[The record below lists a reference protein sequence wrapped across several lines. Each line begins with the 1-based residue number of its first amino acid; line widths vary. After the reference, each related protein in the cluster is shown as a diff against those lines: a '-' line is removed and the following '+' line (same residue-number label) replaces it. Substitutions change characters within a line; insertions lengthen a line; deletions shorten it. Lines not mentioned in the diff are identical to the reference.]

1 MIDFLNSFFLSPTWP
16 KLVVSLFLWAYYLH
30 MITRYRIPQGG
41 TLSLIPVI
49 LFVRDLLEFA
59 FSLTSV
65 LFISDIL
72 ILLIYLSW
80 AYHYFPNRIGIV
92 FSYLVGIGAV
102 ISCAVLPVL
111 RPEWQWLDFFF
122 HVFITGG
129 FLYWVSQFFQVSAN
143 KTEEAGFIM
152 WFDTE
157 QRCESSANKIE
168 GADFIIENR
177 TSFCIFVV
185 GARILV
191 FAAGFSTNTI
201 AVGYALLLSA
211 SYVFHIYFLYRY
223 QVYFEA
229 LDDSSRR
236 STRQTF
242 NFLQTIGSAMK
253 ERSEIE
259 RVLDLS
265 VKSIV
270 ENTSAS
276 SGAIFLIDEYDDVLT
291 LKARQGYFPPP
302 FPVPRTV
309 RNKIGGVE
317 KYLESAKIKLGETI
331 FGEVAQSGESRY
343 IRRVAEDPRMEQN
356 TRRDEL
362 SMSSIIVIPFIV
374 LQRVFGVLGLVKRDE
389 GDFFSQNDF
398 DQAKLFAGYVSL
410 ILENLFTYI
419 ELLEKQEIERE
430 VGIAADIQA
439 KLLPKQLPKIKNA
452 GVSAY
457 SVPARGVSGDYYDI
471 IPLREGKFAMVICD
485 VAGKGVPASLVMVMI
500 RTIIHLIAS
509 SSRSTAQIV
518 SWINKGIA
526 GKIDIDRFATL
537 SFFTFDP
544 ATGVLQY
551 SNAAHH
557 PAMIYRAAAGSVE
570 QLDTDGLP
578 IGIEREARYSQRETR
593 LANGDI
599 IMMYTDGVVEAMDS
613 RGRQYEDERL
623 KSIFVDNASL
633 GAEDLLK
640 VIQTD
645 IDAFVGNA
653 KQHDDQTLML
663 MKMGE

>member
-16 KLVVSLFLWAYYLH
+16 RLVISLFLWAYYLR
-30 MITRYRIPQGG
+30 MITRYRIPHGG

-102 ISCAVLPVL
+102 IFCVVLPVL
-111 RPEWQWLDFFF
+111 RPEWQWSDFFF
-122 HVFITGG
+122 HALITGG
-129 FLYWVSQFFQVSAN
+129 FLYWVSQLFQVSAN
-143 KTEEAGFIM
+143 NTEEAGFIV
-152 WFDTE
+152 
-157 QRCESSANKIE
+157 
-168 GADFIIENR
+168 ENR
-177 TSFCIFVV
+177 TSFYTFIV

-191 FAAGFSTNTI
+191 FAAGLSTNTI
-201 AVGYALLLSA
+201 GVGYALLLSM
-211 SYVFHIYFLYRY
+211 SYVFHVHFLYRY
-223 QVYFEA
+223 QVHFDA
-229 LDDSSRR
+229 LEDSSRR
-236 STRQTF
+236 STNEYIRQIF

-302 FPVPRTV
+302 FPVPKAV

-343 IRRVAEDPRMEQN
+343 IRSVAEDPRMEQN
-356 TRRDEL
+356 ARRDEL

-389 GDFFSQNDF
+389 GDFFSENDF
-398 DQAKLFAGYVSL
+398 DRAKLFADYVSL

-430 VGIAADIQA
+430 VGIAADIQTQLLP
-439 KLLPKQLPKIKNA
+439 KLLPRIKNA

-544 ATGVLQY
+544 ATGALQY

-557 PAMIYRAAAGSVE
+557 PAMIYRAATGSIE

-578 IGIEREARYSQRETR
+578 IGIEREARYGQRETR

-633 GAEDLLK
+633 GAEDLVK
-640 VIQTD
+640 VIRTD
-645 IDAFVGNA
+645 IDAFAENA

>member
-16 KLVVSLFLWAYYLH
+16 RLVISLFLWAYYLR
-30 MITRYRIPQGG
+30 MITRHGIPHGG

-59 FSLTSV
+59 FSLTSI
-65 LFISDIL
+65 LFISDTL
-72 ILLIYLSW
+72 VLLIYLSW

-92 FSYLVGIGAV
+92 LSYLVGIGAV

-122 HVFITGG
+122 HLLITGG
-129 FLYWVSQFFQVSAN
+129 FLYWISQLFQVSAN
-143 KTEEAGFIM
+143 NTEEAG
-152 WFDTE
+152 
-157 QRCESSANKIE
+157 
-168 GADFIIENR
+168 FIIENR
-177 TSFCIFVV
+177 TSFYTFVV

-191 FAAGFSTNTI
+191 FAAGLSTNTI
-201 AVGYALLLSA
+201 GVAYALLLSM
-211 SYVFHIYFLYRY
+211 SYIFHIHFLYRY
-223 QVYFEA
+223 QVYFDA
-229 LDDSSRR
+229 LEDSSRR
-236 STRQTF
+236 STNEYIRQIF

-291 LKARQGYFPPP
+291 LKARHGYFPPP
-302 FPVPRTV
+302 FPVPRAV

-343 IRRVAEDPRMEQN
+343 IRSVAEDSRMEQN

-389 GDFFSQNDF
+389 GDFFSENDF
-398 DQAKLFAGYVSL
+398 DRAKLFTDYVSL

-430 VGIAADIQA
+430 VGIAADIQT
-439 KLLPKQLPKIKNA
+439 KLLPKLLPKIKNA

-457 SVPARGVSGDYYDI
+457 SIPARGVSGDYYDI
-471 IPLREGKFAMVICD
+471 IPLREGKIAMVICD

-578 IGIEREARYSQRETR
+578 IGIEHEARYSQRETR

-633 GAEDLLK
+633 GAEDLVK
-640 VIQTD
+640 VIRTD

>member
-16 KLVVSLFLWAYYLH
+16 RLVISLFLWAYYLR
-30 MITRYRIPQGG
+30 MITRHGIPHGG

-59 FSLTSV
+59 FSLTSI
-65 LFISDIL
+65 LFISDTL
-72 ILLIYLSW
+72 VLLIYLSW

-92 FSYLVGIGAV
+92 LSYLVGIGAV

-122 HVFITGG
+122 HLLITGG
-129 FLYWVSQFFQVSAN
+129 FLYWVSQLFQVSAN
-143 KTEEAGFIM
+143 NTEEAG
-152 WFDTE
+152 
-157 QRCESSANKIE
+157 
-168 GADFIIENR
+168 FIIENR
-177 TSFCIFVV
+177 TSFYTFVV

-191 FAAGFSTNTI
+191 FAAGLSTN
-201 AVGYALLLSA
+201 AVGVAYALLLSM
-211 SYVFHIYFLYRY
+211 SYIFHIHFLYRY
-223 QVYFEA
+223 QVYFDA
-229 LDDSSRR
+229 LEDSSRR
-236 STRQTF
+236 STNEYIRQIF

-291 LKARQGYFPPP
+291 LKARHGYFPPP
-302 FPVPRTV
+302 FPVPRAV

-343 IRRVAEDPRMEQN
+343 IRSVAEDSRMEQN

-389 GDFFSQNDF
+389 GDFFSENDF
-398 DQAKLFAGYVSL
+398 DRAKLFTDYVSL

-430 VGIAADIQA
+430 VGIAADIQT
-439 KLLPKQLPKIKNA
+439 KLLPKLLPKIKNA

-457 SVPARGVSGDYYDI
+457 SIPARGVSGDYYDI
-471 IPLREGKFAMVICD
+471 IPLREGKIAMVICD

-578 IGIEREARYSQRETR
+578 IGIEHEARYSQRETR

-633 GAEDLLK
+633 GAEDLVK
-640 VIQTD
+640 VIRTD

>member
-16 KLVVSLFLWAYYLH
+16 RLVISLFLWAYYLR
-30 MITRYRIPQGG
+30 MITRYRIPHGG

-65 LFISDIL
+65 LFISDTL
-72 ILLIYLSW
+72 VLLIYLSW

-92 FSYLVGIGAV
+92 LSYLVGIGAV

-122 HVFITGG
+122 HLLITGG
-129 FLYWVSQFFQVSAN
+129 FLYWISQLFQVSAN
-143 KTEEAGFIM
+143 NTEEAG
-152 WFDTE
+152 
-157 QRCESSANKIE
+157 
-168 GADFIIENR
+168 FIIENR
-177 TSFCIFVV
+177 TSFYTFVV

-191 FAAGFSTNTI
+191 FAAGLSTN
-201 AVGYALLLSA
+201 AVGVAYALLLSM
-211 SYVFHIYFLYRY
+211 SYIFHIHFLYRY
-223 QVYFEA
+223 QVYFDA
-229 LDDSSRR
+229 LEDSSRR
-236 STRQTF
+236 STNEYIRQIF

-291 LKARQGYFPPP
+291 LKARHGYFPPP
-302 FPVPRTV
+302 FPVPRAV

-343 IRRVAEDPRMEQN
+343 IRSVAEDSRMEQN

-389 GDFFSQNDF
+389 GDFFSENDF
-398 DQAKLFAGYVSL
+398 DRAKLFTDYVSL

-430 VGIAADIQA
+430 VGIAADIQT
-439 KLLPKQLPKIKNA
+439 KLLPKLLPKIKNA

-457 SVPARGVSGDYYDI
+457 SIPARGVSGDYYDI
-471 IPLREGKFAMVICD
+471 IPLREGKIAMVICD

-578 IGIEREARYSQRETR
+578 IGIEHEARYSQRETR

-633 GAEDLLK
+633 GAEDLVK
-640 VIQTD
+640 VIRTD

>member
-16 KLVVSLFLWAYYLH
+16 RLVISLFLWAYYLR
-30 MITRYRIPQGG
+30 MITRYRIPHGG

-65 LFISDIL
+65 LFISDTL
-72 ILLIYLSW
+72 VLLIYLSW

-92 FSYLVGIGAV
+92 LSYLVGIGAV

-122 HVFITGG
+122 HLLITGG
-129 FLYWVSQFFQVSAN
+129 FLYWVSQLFQVSAN
-143 KTEEAGFIM
+143 NTEEAG
-152 WFDTE
+152 
-157 QRCESSANKIE
+157 
-168 GADFIIENR
+168 FIIENR
-177 TSFCIFVV
+177 TSFYTFVV

-191 FAAGFSTNTI
+191 FAAGLSTN
-201 AVGYALLLSA
+201 AVGVAYALLLSM
-211 SYVFHIYFLYRY
+211 SYVFHIHFLYRY
-223 QVYFEA
+223 QVYFDA
-229 LDDSSRR
+229 LEDSSRR
-236 STRQTF
+236 STNEYIRQIF

-291 LKARQGYFPPP
+291 LKARHGYFPPP
-302 FPVPRTV
+302 FPVPRAV

-317 KYLESAKIKLGETI
+317 KYLESAKIKLGQTI

-343 IRRVAEDPRMEQN
+343 IRSVAEDSRMEQN

-389 GDFFSQNDF
+389 GDFFSENDF
-398 DQAKLFAGYVSL
+398 DRAKLFADYVSL

-430 VGIAADIQA
+430 VGIAADIQT
-439 KLLPKQLPKIKNA
+439 KLLPKLLPKIKNA

-457 SVPARGVSGDYYDI
+457 SIPARGVSGDYYDI
-471 IPLREGKFAMVICD
+471 IPLREGKIAMVICD

-544 ATGVLQY
+544 ATGALQY

-633 GAEDLLK
+633 EAEDLLK
-640 VIQTD
+640 VIRTD

>member
-16 KLVVSLFLWAYYLH
+16 RLVISLFLWAYYLR
-30 MITRYRIPQGG
+30 MITRYRIPHGG

-65 LFISDIL
+65 LFISDTL
-72 ILLIYLSW
+72 VLLIYLSW

-92 FSYLVGIGAV
+92 LSYLVGIGAV

-111 RPEWQWLDFFF
+111 RPEWQWLNFFF
-122 HVFITGG
+122 HLLITGG
-129 FLYWVSQFFQVSAN
+129 FLYWVSQLFQVSAN
-143 KTEEAGFIM
+143 NTEEAG
-152 WFDTE
+152 
-157 QRCESSANKIE
+157 
-168 GADFIIENR
+168 FIIENR
-177 TSFCIFVV
+177 TSFYTFVV

-191 FAAGFSTNTI
+191 FAAGLSTNTI
-201 AVGYALLLSA
+201 GVAYALLLSM
-211 SYVFHIYFLYRY
+211 SYVFHIHFLYRY
-223 QVYFEA
+223 QVYFDA
-229 LDDSSRR
+229 LEDSSRR
-236 STRQTF
+236 STNEYIRQIF

-276 SGAIFLIDEYDDVLT
+276 SGAVFLIDEYDDVLT
-291 LKARQGYFPPP
+291 LKARHGYFPPP
-302 FPVPRTV
+302 FPVPRAV

-343 IRRVAEDPRMEQN
+343 IRSVAEDSRMEQN

-389 GDFFSQNDF
+389 GDFFSENDF
-398 DQAKLFAGYVSL
+398 DRAKLFADYVSL

-430 VGIAADIQA
+430 VGIAADIQT
-439 KLLPKQLPKIKNA
+439 KLLPKLLPKIKNA

-457 SVPARGVSGDYYDI
+457 SIPARGVSGDYYDI

-544 ATGVLQY
+544 ATGALQY

-578 IGIEREARYSQRETR
+578 IGIEREARYSQMETR

-640 VIQTD
+640 VIRTD
-645 IDAFVGNA
+645 IDVFVGNA

>member
-16 KLVVSLFLWAYYLH
+16 RLVISLFLWAYYLR
-30 MITRYRIPQGG
+30 MITRYRIPHGG

-65 LFISDIL
+65 LFISDTL
-72 ILLIYLSW
+72 VLLIYLSW

-92 FSYLVGIGAV
+92 LSYLVGIGAV

-111 RPEWQWLDFFF
+111 RPEWQWLNFFF
-122 HVFITGG
+122 HLLITGG
-129 FLYWVSQFFQVSAN
+129 FLYWVSQLFQVSAN
-143 KTEEAGFIM
+143 NTEEAG
-152 WFDTE
+152 
-157 QRCESSANKIE
+157 
-168 GADFIIENR
+168 FIIENR
-177 TSFCIFVV
+177 TSFYIFVV
-185 GARILV
+185 AARILV
-191 FAAGFSTNTI
+191 FAAGLSTSTI
-201 AVGYALLLSA
+201 GVAYALLLSM
-211 SYVFHIYFLYRY
+211 SYVFHIHFLYRY
-223 QVYFEA
+223 QVYFDA
-229 LDDSSRR
+229 LEDSSRR
-236 STRQTF
+236 STNEYIRQVF

-291 LKARQGYFPPP
+291 LKARHGYFPPP
-302 FPVPRTV
+302 FPVPRAV

-343 IRRVAEDPRMEQN
+343 IRSVAEDSRMEQN

-389 GDFFSQNDF
+389 GDFFSENDF
-398 DQAKLFAGYVSL
+398 DRAKLFADYVSL

-430 VGIAADIQA
+430 VGIAADIQT
-439 KLLPKQLPKIKNA
+439 KLLPKLLPKIKNA

-457 SVPARGVSGDYYDI
+457 SIPARGVSGDYYDI
-471 IPLREGKFAMVICD
+471 IPLREGKIAMVICD

-633 GAEDLLK
+633 GAEDLVK
-640 VIQTD
+640 VIRTD
-645 IDAFVGNA
+645 IDAFVGNT

>member
-16 KLVVSLFLWAYYLH
+16 RLVISLFLWAYYLR
-30 MITRYRIPQGG
+30 MITRYRIPHGG

-102 ISCAVLPVL
+102 IFCTVLPVL
-111 RPEWQWLDFFF
+111 RPEWQWPDFFF
-122 HVFITGG
+122 HALITGG
-129 FLYWVSQFFQVSAN
+129 FLYWVSQLFQVSAN
-143 KTEEAGFIM
+143 NTEEAGFIV
-152 WFDTE
+152 
-157 QRCESSANKIE
+157 
-168 GADFIIENR
+168 ENR
-177 TSFCIFVV
+177 TSFYTFVV

-191 FAAGFSTNTI
+191 FAAGLSTNTI
-201 AVGYALLLSA
+201 GVGYALLLSM
-211 SYVFHIYFLYRY
+211 SYVFHIHFLYRY
-223 QVYFEA
+223 QVHFDA
-229 LDDSSRR
+229 LEDSSRR
-236 STRQTF
+236 STNEYIRQIF

-302 FPVPRTV
+302 FPVPKAV

-343 IRRVAEDPRMEQN
+343 IRSVAEDPRMEQN
-356 TRRDEL
+356 SRRDEL

-389 GDFFSQNDF
+389 GDFFSENDF
-398 DQAKLFAGYVSL
+398 DRAKLFADYVSL

-430 VGIAADIQA
+430 VGIAADIQT
-439 KLLPKQLPKIKNA
+439 KLLPKLLPRIKNA

-544 ATGVLQY
+544 ATGALQY

-557 PAMIYRAAAGSVE
+557 PAMIYRAATGSIE

-578 IGIEREARYSQRETR
+578 IGIEREARYGQRETR

-633 GAEDLLK
+633 GAEDLVK
-640 VIQTD
+640 VIRTD
-645 IDAFVGNA
+645 IDAFAENA

>member
-16 KLVVSLFLWAYYLH
+16 RLVISLFLWAYYLR
-30 MITRYRIPQGG
+30 MITRYRIPHGG

-65 LFISDIL
+65 LFISDTL
-72 ILLIYLSW
+72 VLLIYLSW

-92 FSYLVGIGAV
+92 LSYLVGIGAV

-111 RPEWQWLDFFF
+111 RPEWQWLNFFF
-122 HVFITGG
+122 HLLITGG
-129 FLYWVSQFFQVSAN
+129 FLYWVSQLFQVSAN
-143 KTEEAGFIM
+143 NTEEAG
-152 WFDTE
+152 
-157 QRCESSANKIE
+157 
-168 GADFIIENR
+168 FIIENR
-177 TSFCIFVV
+177 TSFYTFVV

-191 FAAGFSTNTI
+191 FAAGLSTNTI
-201 AVGYALLLSA
+201 GVAYALLLSM
-211 SYVFHIYFLYRY
+211 SYVFHIHFLYRY
-223 QVYFEA
+223 QVYFDA
-229 LDDSSRR
+229 LEDSSRR
-236 STRQTF
+236 STNEYIRQIF

-276 SGAIFLIDEYDDVLT
+276 SGAVFLIDEYDDVLT
-291 LKARQGYFPPP
+291 LKARHGYFPPP
-302 FPVPRTV
+302 FPVPRAV

-343 IRRVAEDPRMEQN
+343 IRSVAEDSRMEQN

-389 GDFFSQNDF
+389 GDFFSENDF
-398 DQAKLFAGYVSL
+398 DRAKLFADYVSL

-430 VGIAADIQA
+430 VGIAADIQT
-439 KLLPKQLPKIKNA
+439 KLLPKLLPKIKNA

-457 SVPARGVSGDYYDI
+457 SIPARGVSGDYYDI
-471 IPLREGKFAMVICD
+471 IPLREGKIAMVICD

-544 ATGVLQY
+544 ATGALQY

-578 IGIEREARYSQRETR
+578 IGIEREARYSQMETR

-640 VIQTD
+640 VIRTD

>member
-16 KLVVSLFLWAYYLH
+16 RLVISLFLWAYYLR
-30 MITRYRIPQGG
+30 MITRHGIPHGG

-92 FSYLVGIGAV
+92 LSYLVGIGAV

-122 HVFITGG
+122 HLLITGG
-129 FLYWVSQFFQVSAN
+129 FLYWVSQLFQVSAN
-143 KTEEAGFIM
+143 NTEEAG
-152 WFDTE
+152 
-157 QRCESSANKIE
+157 
-168 GADFIIENR
+168 FIIENR
-177 TSFCIFVV
+177 TSFYTFVV

-191 FAAGFSTNTI
+191 FAAGLSTN
-201 AVGYALLLSA
+201 AVGVAYALLLSM
-211 SYVFHIYFLYRY
+211 SYVFHIHFLYRY
-223 QVYFEA
+223 QVYFDA
-229 LDDSSRR
+229 LEDSSRR
-236 STRQTF
+236 STNEYIRQIF

-291 LKARQGYFPPP
+291 LKARHGYFPPP
-302 FPVPRTV
+302 FPVPRAV

-317 KYLESAKIKLGETI
+317 KYLESAKIKLGQTI

-343 IRRVAEDPRMEQN
+343 IRSVAEDPRMEQN

-389 GDFFSQNDF
+389 GDFFSENDF
-398 DQAKLFAGYVSL
+398 DRAKLFADYVSL

-430 VGIAADIQA
+430 VGIAADIQT
-439 KLLPKQLPKIKNA
+439 KLLPKLLPKIKNA

-457 SVPARGVSGDYYDI
+457 SIPARGVSGDYYDI

-544 ATGVLQY
+544 ATGALQY

-557 PAMIYRAAAGSVE
+557 PAMIYRAVAGSVE

-640 VIQTD
+640 VIRTD

>member
-16 KLVVSLFLWAYYLH
+16 RLVISLFLWAYYLR
-30 MITRYRIPQGG
+30 MITRYRIPHGG

-65 LFISDIL
+65 LFISDTL
-72 ILLIYLSW
+72 VLLIYLSW

-92 FSYLVGIGAV
+92 LSYLVGIGAV

-111 RPEWQWLDFFF
+111 RPEWQWLNFFF
-122 HVFITGG
+122 HLLITGG
-129 FLYWVSQFFQVSAN
+129 FLYWVSQLFQVSAN
-143 KTEEAGFIM
+143 NTEEAG
-152 WFDTE
+152 
-157 QRCESSANKIE
+157 
-168 GADFIIENR
+168 FIIENR
-177 TSFCIFVV
+177 TSFYTFVV

-191 FAAGFSTNTI
+191 FAAGLSTNTI
-201 AVGYALLLSA
+201 GVAYALLLSM
-211 SYVFHIYFLYRY
+211 SYVFHIHFLYRY
-223 QVYFEA
+223 QVYFDA
-229 LDDSSRR
+229 LEDSSRR
-236 STRQTF
+236 STNEYIRQIF

-276 SGAIFLIDEYDDVLT
+276 SGAVFLIDEYDDVLT
-291 LKARQGYFPPP
+291 LKARHGYFPPP
-302 FPVPRTV
+302 FPVPRAV

-343 IRRVAEDPRMEQN
+343 IRSVAEDSRMEQN

-389 GDFFSQNDF
+389 GDFFSENDF
-398 DQAKLFAGYVSL
+398 DRAKLFADYVSL

-430 VGIAADIQA
+430 VGIAADIQT
-439 KLLPKQLPKIKNA
+439 KLLPKLLPKIKNA

-457 SVPARGVSGDYYDI
+457 SIPARGVSGDYYDI
-471 IPLREGKFAMVICD
+471 IPLREGKIAMVICD

-544 ATGVLQY
+544 ATGALQY

-578 IGIEREARYSQRETR
+578 IGIEHEARYSQRETR

-640 VIQTD
+640 VIRTD

>member
-16 KLVVSLFLWAYYLH
+16 RLVISLFLWAYYLR
-30 MITRYRIPQGG
+30 MITRHGIPHGG

-59 FSLTSV
+59 FSLTSI
-65 LFISDIL
+65 LFISDTL
-72 ILLIYLSW
+72 VLLIYLSW

-92 FSYLVGIGAV
+92 LSYLVGIGAV

-122 HVFITGG
+122 HLLITGG
-129 FLYWVSQFFQVSAN
+129 FLYWVSQLFQVSAN
-143 KTEEAGFIM
+143 NTEEAG
-152 WFDTE
+152 
-157 QRCESSANKIE
+157 
-168 GADFIIENR
+168 FIIENR
-177 TSFCIFVV
+177 TSFYTFVV

-191 FAAGFSTNTI
+191 FAAGLSTNTI
-201 AVGYALLLSA
+201 GVAYALLLSM
-211 SYVFHIYFLYRY
+211 SYIFHIHFLYRY
-223 QVYFEA
+223 QVYFDA
-229 LDDSSRR
+229 LEDSSRR
-236 STRQTF
+236 STNEYIRQIF

-291 LKARQGYFPPP
+291 LKARHGYFPPP
-302 FPVPRTV
+302 FPVPRAV

-343 IRRVAEDPRMEQN
+343 IRSVAEDSCMEQN

-389 GDFFSQNDF
+389 GDFFSENDF
-398 DQAKLFAGYVSL
+398 DRAKLFTDYVSL

-430 VGIAADIQA
+430 VGIAADIQT
-439 KLLPKQLPKIKNA
+439 KLLPKLLPKIKNA

-457 SVPARGVSGDYYDI
+457 SIPARGVSGDYYDI
-471 IPLREGKFAMVICD
+471 IPLREGKIAMVICD

-500 RTIIHLIAS
+500 RTIIHLIVS

-578 IGIEREARYSQRETR
+578 IGIEHEARYSQRETR

-633 GAEDLLK
+633 GAEDLVK
-640 VIQTD
+640 VIRTD

>member
-16 KLVVSLFLWAYYLH
+16 RLVISLFLWAYYLR
-30 MITRYRIPQGG
+30 MITRYRIPHGG

-65 LFISDIL
+65 LFISDTL
-72 ILLIYLSW
+72 VLLIYLSW

-92 FSYLVGIGAV
+92 LSYLVGIGAV

-111 RPEWQWLDFFF
+111 RPEWQWLNFFF
-122 HVFITGG
+122 HLLITGG
-129 FLYWVSQFFQVSAN
+129 FLYWVSQLFQVSAN
-143 KTEEAGFIM
+143 NTEEAG
-152 WFDTE
+152 
-157 QRCESSANKIE
+157 
-168 GADFIIENR
+168 FIIENR
-177 TSFCIFVV
+177 TSFYTFVV

-191 FAAGFSTNTI
+191 FAAGLSTNTI
-201 AVGYALLLSA
+201 GVAYALLLSM
-211 SYVFHIYFLYRY
+211 SYVFHIHFLYRY
-223 QVYFEA
+223 QVYFDTLE
-229 LDDSSRR
+229 DSSRR
-236 STRQTF
+236 STNEYIRQIF

-276 SGAIFLIDEYDDVLT
+276 SGAVFLIDEYDDVLT
-291 LKARQGYFPPP
+291 LKARHGYFPPP
-302 FPVPRTV
+302 FPVPRAV

-343 IRRVAEDPRMEQN
+343 IRSVAEDSRMEQN

-389 GDFFSQNDF
+389 EDFFSENDF
-398 DQAKLFAGYVSL
+398 DRAKLFADYVSL

-430 VGIAADIQA
+430 VGIAADIQT
-439 KLLPKQLPKIKNA
+439 KLLPKLLPKIKNA

-457 SVPARGVSGDYYDI
+457 SIPARGVSGDYYDI

-544 ATGVLQY
+544 ATGALQY

-578 IGIEREARYSQRETR
+578 IGIEREARYSQMETR

-640 VIQTD
+640 VIRTD

>member
-1 MIDFLNSFFLSPTWP
+1 MI
-16 KLVVSLFLWAYYLH
+16 SLFLWAYYLR
-30 MITRYRIPQGG
+30 MITRHGIPHGG

-92 FSYLVGIGAV
+92 LSYLVGIGAV

-122 HVFITGG
+122 HLLITGG
-129 FLYWVSQFFQVSAN
+129 FLYWVSQLFQVSAN
-143 KTEEAGFIM
+143 NTEEAG
-152 WFDTE
+152 
-157 QRCESSANKIE
+157 
-168 GADFIIENR
+168 FIIENR
-177 TSFCIFVV
+177 TSFYTFVV

-191 FAAGFSTNTI
+191 FAAGLSTN
-201 AVGYALLLSA
+201 AVGVAYALLLSM
-211 SYVFHIYFLYRY
+211 SYVFHIHFLYRY
-223 QVYFEA
+223 QVYFDA
-229 LDDSSRR
+229 LEDSSRR
-236 STRQTF
+236 STNEYIRQIF

-291 LKARQGYFPPP
+291 LKARHGYFPPP
-302 FPVPRTV
+302 FPVPRAV

-317 KYLESAKIKLGETI
+317 KYLESAKIKLGQTI

-343 IRRVAEDPRMEQN
+343 IRSVAEDPRMEQN

-389 GDFFSQNDF
+389 GDFFSENDF
-398 DQAKLFAGYVSL
+398 DRAKLFADYVSL

-430 VGIAADIQA
+430 VGIAADIQT
-439 KLLPKQLPKIKNA
+439 KLLPKLLPKIKNA

-457 SVPARGVSGDYYDI
+457 SIPARGVSGDYYDI

-544 ATGVLQY
+544 ATGALQY

-557 PAMIYRAAAGSVE
+557 PAMIYRAVAGSVE

-640 VIQTD
+640 VIRTD

>member
-16 KLVVSLFLWAYYLH
+16 RLVISLFLWAYYLR
-30 MITRYRIPQGG
+30 MITRHGIPHGG

-65 LFISDIL
+65 LFISDTL
-72 ILLIYLSW
+72 VLLIYLSW

-92 FSYLVGIGAV
+92 LSYLVGIGAV

-122 HVFITGG
+122 HLLITGG
-129 FLYWVSQFFQVSAN
+129 FLYWVSQLFQVSAN
-143 KTEEAGFIM
+143 NTEEAG
-152 WFDTE
+152 
-157 QRCESSANKIE
+157 
-168 GADFIIENR
+168 FIIENR
-177 TSFCIFVV
+177 TSFYTFVV

-191 FAAGFSTNTI
+191 FAAGLSTN
-201 AVGYALLLSA
+201 AVGVAYALLLSM
-211 SYVFHIYFLYRY
+211 SYVFHIHFLYRY
-223 QVYFEA
+223 QVYFDA
-229 LDDSSRR
+229 LEDSSRR
-236 STRQTF
+236 STNEYIRQIF

-291 LKARQGYFPPP
+291 LKARHGYFPPP
-302 FPVPRTV
+302 FPVPRAV

-317 KYLESAKIKLGETI
+317 KYLESAKIKLGQTI

-343 IRRVAEDPRMEQN
+343 IRSVAEDSRMEQN

-389 GDFFSQNDF
+389 GDFFSENDF
-398 DQAKLFAGYVSL
+398 DRAKLFADYVSL

-430 VGIAADIQA
+430 VGIAADIQT
-439 KLLPKQLPKIKNA
+439 KLLPKLLPKIKNA

-457 SVPARGVSGDYYDI
+457 SIPARGVSGDYYDI

-544 ATGVLQY
+544 ATGALQY

-557 PAMIYRAAAGSVE
+557 PAMIYRAVAGSVE

-578 IGIEREARYSQRETR
+578 IGIEHEARYSQRETR

-640 VIQTD
+640 VIRTD

>member
-16 KLVVSLFLWAYYLH
+16 RIVISLFLWAYYLR
-30 MITRYRIPQGG
+30 MITRYRIPHGG

-92 FSYLVGIGAV
+92 LSYLVGIGAV

-111 RPEWQWLDFFF
+111 RPEWRWLNFFF
-122 HVFITGG
+122 HLLITGG
-129 FLYWVSQFFQVSAN
+129 FLYWVSQLFQVSAN
-143 KTEEAGFIM
+143 NTEEAG
-152 WFDTE
+152 
-157 QRCESSANKIE
+157 
-168 GADFIIENR
+168 FIIENR
-177 TSFCIFVV
+177 TSFYTFVV

-191 FAAGFSTNTI
+191 FAAGLSTSTI
-201 AVGYALLLSA
+201 GVAYALLLSM
-211 SYVFHIYFLYRY
+211 SYVFHIHFLYRY
-223 QVYFEA
+223 QVYFDA
-229 LDDSSRR
+229 LEDSSRR
-236 STRQTF
+236 STNEYIRQIF

-291 LKARQGYFPPP
+291 LKARHGYFPPP
-302 FPVPRTV
+302 FPVPRAV

-343 IRRVAEDPRMEQN
+343 IRSVAEDSRMEQN

-389 GDFFSQNDF
+389 GDFFSENDF
-398 DQAKLFAGYVSL
+398 DRAKLFADYVSL

-430 VGIAADIQA
+430 VGIAADIQT
-439 KLLPKQLPKIKNA
+439 KLLPKLLPKIKNA

-457 SVPARGVSGDYYDI
+457 SIPARGVSGDYYDI
-471 IPLREGKFAMVICD
+471 IPLREGKIAMVICD

-578 IGIEREARYSQRETR
+578 IGIEHEARYSQRETR

-633 GAEDLLK
+633 GAEDLVK
-640 VIQTD
+640 VIRTD

>member
-16 KLVVSLFLWAYYLH
+16 RLVISLFLWAYYLR
-30 MITRYRIPQGG
+30 MITRHGIPHGG

-65 LFISDIL
+65 LFISDTL
-72 ILLIYLSW
+72 VLLIYLSW

-92 FSYLVGIGAV
+92 LSYLVGIGAV

-122 HVFITGG
+122 HLLITGG
-129 FLYWVSQFFQVSAN
+129 FLYWVSQLFQVSAN
-143 KTEEAGFIM
+143 NTEEVG
-152 WFDTE
+152 
-157 QRCESSANKIE
+157 
-168 GADFIIENR
+168 FIIENR
-177 TSFCIFVV
+177 TSFYTFVV

-191 FAAGFSTNTI
+191 FAAGLSTN
-201 AVGYALLLSA
+201 AVGVAYALLLSM
-211 SYVFHIYFLYRY
+211 SYVFHIHFLYRY
-223 QVYFEA
+223 QVYFDA
-229 LDDSSRR
+229 LEDSSRR
-236 STRQTF
+236 STNEYIRQIF

-291 LKARQGYFPPP
+291 LKARHGYFPPP
-302 FPVPRTV
+302 FPVPRAV

-343 IRRVAEDPRMEQN
+343 IRSVAEDSRMEQN

-374 LQRVFGVLGLVKRDE
+374 LQRVFGVLGIVKRDE
-389 GDFFSQNDF
+389 GDFFSENDF
-398 DQAKLFAGYVSL
+398 DRAKLFADYVSL

-430 VGIAADIQA
+430 VGIAADIQT
-439 KLLPKQLPKIKNA
+439 KLLPKLLPKIKNA

-457 SVPARGVSGDYYDI
+457 SIPARGVSGDYYDI
-471 IPLREGKFAMVICD
+471 IPLREGRFAMVICD

-557 PAMIYRAAAGSVE
+557 PAMIYRAAAGRVE

-633 GAEDLLK
+633 EAEDLLK
-640 VIQTD
+640 VIRTD

>member
-16 KLVVSLFLWAYYLH
+16 RLVISLFLWAYYLR
-30 MITRYRIPQGG
+30 MITRYRIPHGG

-65 LFISDIL
+65 LFISDTL
-72 ILLIYLSW
+72 VLLIYLSW

-92 FSYLVGIGAV
+92 LSYLVGIGAV

-111 RPEWQWLDFFF
+111 RPEWQWLNFFF
-122 HVFITGG
+122 HLLITGG
-129 FLYWVSQFFQVSAN
+129 FLYWVSQLFQVSAN
-143 KTEEAGFIM
+143 NTEEAG
-152 WFDTE
+152 
-157 QRCESSANKIE
+157 
-168 GADFIIENR
+168 FIIENR
-177 TSFCIFVV
+177 TSFYTFVV

-191 FAAGFSTNTI
+191 FAAGLSTNTI
-201 AVGYALLLSA
+201 GVAYALLLSM
-211 SYVFHIYFLYRY
+211 SYVFHIHFLYRY
-223 QVYFEA
+223 QVYFDA
-229 LDDSSRR
+229 LEDSSRR
-236 STRQTF
+236 STNEYIRQIF

-276 SGAIFLIDEYDDVLT
+276 SGAVFLIDEYDDVLT
-291 LKARQGYFPPP
+291 LKARHGYFPPP
-302 FPVPRTV
+302 FPVPRAV
-309 RNKIGGVE
+309 RNKKGGVE

-343 IRRVAEDPRMEQN
+343 IRSVAEDSRMEQN

-389 GDFFSQNDF
+389 GDFFSENDF
-398 DQAKLFAGYVSL
+398 DRAKLFADYVSL

-430 VGIAADIQA
+430 VGIAADIQT
-439 KLLPKQLPKIKNA
+439 KLLPKLLPKIKNA

-457 SVPARGVSGDYYDI
+457 SIPARGVSGDYYDI

-544 ATGVLQY
+544 ATGALQY

-557 PAMIYRAAAGSVE
+557 PAMIYRAAARSVE

-640 VIQTD
+640 VIRTD
-645 IDAFVGNA
+645 IDVFVGNA

>member
-16 KLVVSLFLWAYYLH
+16 RLVISLFLWAYYLR
-30 MITRYRIPQGG
+30 MITRYRIPHGG

-102 ISCAVLPVL
+102 IFCTVLPVL
-111 RPEWQWLDFFF
+111 RPEWQWPDFFF
-122 HVFITGG
+122 HALITGG
-129 FLYWVSQFFQVSAN
+129 FLYWVSQLFQVSAN
-143 KTEEAGFIM
+143 NTEEAGFIV
-152 WFDTE
+152 
-157 QRCESSANKIE
+157 
-168 GADFIIENR
+168 ENR
-177 TSFCIFVV
+177 TSFYTFVV

-191 FAAGFSTNTI
+191 FAAGLSTNTI
-201 AVGYALLLSA
+201 GVGYALLLSM
-211 SYVFHIYFLYRY
+211 SYVFHVHFLYRY
-223 QVYFEA
+223 QVHFDA
-229 LDDSSRR
+229 LEDSSRR
-236 STRQTF
+236 STNEYIRQIF

-302 FPVPRTV
+302 FPVPKAV

-343 IRRVAEDPRMEQN
+343 IRSVAEDPRMEQN
-356 TRRDEL
+356 ARRDEL

-389 GDFFSQNDF
+389 GDFFSENDF
-398 DQAKLFAGYVSL
+398 DRAKLFADYVSL

-430 VGIAADIQA
+430 VGIAADIQTQLLP
-439 KLLPKQLPKIKNA
+439 KLLPRIKNA

-537 SFFTFDP
+537 SFFNFDP
-544 ATGVLQY
+544 ATGALQY

-557 PAMIYRAAAGSVE
+557 PAMIYRAATGSIE

-578 IGIEREARYSQRETR
+578 IGIEREARYGQRETR

-633 GAEDLLK
+633 GAEDLVK
-640 VIQTD
+640 VIRAD
-645 IDAFVGNA
+645 IDAFAENA

>member
-16 KLVVSLFLWAYYLH
+16 RLVISLFLWAYYLR
-30 MITRYRIPQGG
+30 MITRYRIPHGG

-65 LFISDIL
+65 LFISDTL
-72 ILLIYLSW
+72 VLLIYLSW

-92 FSYLVGIGAV
+92 LSYLVGIGAV

-111 RPEWQWLDFFF
+111 RPEWQWLNFFF
-122 HVFITGG
+122 HLLITGG
-129 FLYWVSQFFQVSAN
+129 FLYWVSQLFQVSAN
-143 KTEEAGFIM
+143 NTEEAG
-152 WFDTE
+152 
-157 QRCESSANKIE
+157 
-168 GADFIIENR
+168 FIIENR
-177 TSFCIFVV
+177 TSFYTFVV

-191 FAAGFSTNTI
+191 FAAGLSTNTI
-201 AVGYALLLSA
+201 GVAYALLLSM
-211 SYVFHIYFLYRY
+211 SYVFHIHFLYRY
-223 QVYFEA
+223 QVYFDA
-229 LDDSSRR
+229 LEDSSRR
-236 STRQTF
+236 STNEYIRQIF

-276 SGAIFLIDEYDDVLT
+276 SGAVFLIDEYDDVLT
-291 LKARQGYFPPP
+291 LKARHGYFPPP
-302 FPVPRTV
+302 FPVPRAV

-343 IRRVAEDPRMEQN
+343 IRSVAEDSRMEQN

-389 GDFFSQNDF
+389 GDFFSENDF
-398 DQAKLFAGYVSL
+398 DRAKLFADYVSL

-430 VGIAADIQA
+430 VGIAADIQT
-439 KLLPKQLPKIKNA
+439 KLLPKLLPKIKNA

-457 SVPARGVSGDYYDI
+457 SIPARGVSGDYYDI

-544 ATGVLQY
+544 ATGALQY

-640 VIQTD
+640 VIRTD
-645 IDAFVGNA
+645 IDVFVGNA

>member
-16 KLVVSLFLWAYYLH
+16 RLVISLFLWAYYLR
-30 MITRYRIPQGG
+30 MITRYRIPHGG

-65 LFISDIL
+65 LFISDTL
-72 ILLIYLSW
+72 VLLIYLSW

-92 FSYLVGIGAV
+92 ISYLVGIGAV

-111 RPEWQWLDFFF
+111 RPEWQWLNFFF
-122 HVFITGG
+122 HLLITGG
-129 FLYWVSQFFQVSAN
+129 FLYWVSQLFQVSAN
-143 KTEEAGFIM
+143 NTEEAG
-152 WFDTE
+152 
-157 QRCESSANKIE
+157 
-168 GADFIIENR
+168 FIIENR
-177 TSFCIFVV
+177 TSFYTFVV

-191 FAAGFSTNTI
+191 FAAGLSTNTI
-201 AVGYALLLSA
+201 GVAYALLLSM
-211 SYVFHIYFLYRY
+211 SYVFHIHFLYRY
-223 QVYFEA
+223 QVYFDA
-229 LDDSSRR
+229 LEDSSRR
-236 STRQTF
+236 STNEYIRQIF

-276 SGAIFLIDEYDDVLT
+276 SGAVFLIDEYDDVLT
-291 LKARQGYFPPP
+291 LKARHGYFPPP
-302 FPVPRTV
+302 FPVPRAV

-317 KYLESAKIKLGETI
+317 KYLESTKIKLGETI

-343 IRRVAEDPRMEQN
+343 IRSVAEDSRMEQN

-389 GDFFSQNDF
+389 GDFFSENDF
-398 DQAKLFAGYVSL
+398 DRAKLFADYVSL

-430 VGIAADIQA
+430 VGIAADIQT
-439 KLLPKQLPKIKNA
+439 KLLPKLLPKIKNA

-457 SVPARGVSGDYYDI
+457 SIPARGVSGDYYDI
-471 IPLREGKFAMVICD
+471 IPLREGKIAMVICD

-544 ATGVLQY
+544 ATGALQY

-578 IGIEREARYSQRETR
+578 IGIEHEARYSQRETR

-640 VIQTD
+640 VIRTD

>member
-16 KLVVSLFLWAYYLH
+16 RLVISLFLWAYYLR
-30 MITRYRIPQGG
+30 MITRYRIPHGG

-102 ISCAVLPVL
+102 IFCVVLPVL
-111 RPEWQWLDFFF
+111 RPEWQWSDFFF
-122 HVFITGG
+122 HALITGG
-129 FLYWVSQFFQVSAN
+129 FLYWVSQLFQVSAN
-143 KTEEAGFIM
+143 NTEEAGFIV
-152 WFDTE
+152 
-157 QRCESSANKIE
+157 
-168 GADFIIENR
+168 ENR
-177 TSFCIFVV
+177 TSFYTFVV

-191 FAAGFSTNTI
+191 FAAGLSTNTI
-201 AVGYALLLSA
+201 GVGYALLLSM
-211 SYVFHIYFLYRY
+211 SYVFHIHFLHRY
-223 QVYFEA
+223 QVHFDA
-229 LDDSSRR
+229 LEDSSRR
-236 STRQTF
+236 STNEYIRQIF

-302 FPVPRTV
+302 FPVPKAV

-343 IRRVAEDPRMEQN
+343 IRSVAEDPRMEQN
-356 TRRDEL
+356 ARRDEL

-389 GDFFSQNDF
+389 GDFFSENDF
-398 DQAKLFAGYVSL
+398 DRAKLFADYVSL

-430 VGIAADIQA
+430 VGIAADIQTQLLP
-439 KLLPKQLPKIKNA
+439 KLLPRIKNA

-544 ATGVLQY
+544 ATGALQY

-557 PAMIYRAAAGSVE
+557 PAMIYRAATGSIE

-578 IGIEREARYSQRETR
+578 IGIEREARYGQRETR

-633 GAEDLLK
+633 GAEDLVK
-640 VIQTD
+640 VIRTD
-645 IDAFVGNA
+645 IDAFAENA

-663 MKMGE
+663 IKMGE

>member
-16 KLVVSLFLWAYYLH
+16 RLVISLFLWAYYLR
-30 MITRYRIPQGG
+30 MITRHGIPHGG

-59 FSLTSV
+59 FSLTSI
-65 LFISDIL
+65 LFISDTL
-72 ILLIYLSW
+72 VLLIYLSW

-92 FSYLVGIGAV
+92 LSYLVGIGAV

-122 HVFITGG
+122 HLLITGG
-129 FLYWVSQFFQVSAN
+129 FLYWISQLFQVSAN
-143 KTEEAGFIM
+143 NTEEAG
-152 WFDTE
+152 
-157 QRCESSANKIE
+157 
-168 GADFIIENR
+168 FIIENR
-177 TSFCIFVV
+177 TSFYTFVV

-191 FAAGFSTNTI
+191 FAAGLSTNTI
-201 AVGYALLLSA
+201 GVAYALLLSM
-211 SYVFHIYFLYRY
+211 SYIFHIHFLYRY
-223 QVYFEA
+223 QVYFDA
-229 LDDSSRR
+229 LEDSSRR
-236 STRQTF
+236 STNEYIRQIF

-265 VKSIV
+265 VKSIA

-291 LKARQGYFPPP
+291 LKARHGYFPPP
-302 FPVPRTV
+302 FPVPRAV

-343 IRRVAEDPRMEQN
+343 IRSVAEDSRMEQN

-389 GDFFSQNDF
+389 GDFFSENDF
-398 DQAKLFAGYVSL
+398 DRAKLFTDYVSL

-430 VGIAADIQA
+430 VGIAADIQT
-439 KLLPKQLPKIKNA
+439 KLLPKLLPKIKNA

-457 SVPARGVSGDYYDI
+457 SIPARGVSGDYYDI
-471 IPLREGKFAMVICD
+471 IPLREGKIAMVICD

-578 IGIEREARYSQRETR
+578 IGIEHEARYSQRETR

-633 GAEDLLK
+633 GAEDLVK
-640 VIQTD
+640 VIRTD

>member
-16 KLVVSLFLWAYYLH
+16 RLVISLFLWAYYLR
-30 MITRYRIPQGG
+30 MITRYRIPHGG

-49 LFVRDLLEFA
+49 LFVRDLLEFT

-102 ISCAVLPVL
+102 IFCAVLPVL
-111 RPEWQWLDFFF
+111 RPEWQWPDFFF
-122 HVFITGG
+122 HALITGG
-129 FLYWVSQFFQVSAN
+129 FLYWVSQLFQVSAN
-143 KTEEAGFIM
+143 NTEEAGFIV
-152 WFDTE
+152 
-157 QRCESSANKIE
+157 
-168 GADFIIENR
+168 ENR
-177 TSFCIFVV
+177 TSFYTFVV

-191 FAAGFSTNTI
+191 FAAGLSTNTI
-201 AVGYALLLSA
+201 GVGYALLLSM
-211 SYVFHIYFLYRY
+211 SYVFHIHFLYRY
-223 QVYFEA
+223 QVHFDA
-229 LDDSSRR
+229 LEDSSRR
-236 STRQTF
+236 STNEYIRQIF

-302 FPVPRTV
+302 FPVPKAV

-343 IRRVAEDPRMEQN
+343 IRSVADDPRMEQN

-389 GDFFSQNDF
+389 GDFFSENDF
-398 DQAKLFAGYVSL
+398 DRAKLFADYVSL

-430 VGIAADIQA
+430 VGIAADIQT
-439 KLLPKQLPKIKNA
+439 KLLPKLLPRIKNA

-544 ATGVLQY
+544 ATGALQY

-557 PAMIYRAAAGSVE
+557 PAMIYRAATGSIE

-578 IGIEREARYSQRETR
+578 IGIEREARYGQRETR

-633 GAEDLLK
+633 GAEDLVK
-640 VIQTD
+640 VIRTD
-645 IDAFVGNA
+645 IDAFAENA

>member
-1 MIDFLNSFFLSPTWP
+1 
-16 KLVVSLFLWAYYLH
+16 
-30 MITRYRIPQGG
+30 MITRYRIPHGG

-92 FSYLVGIGAV
+92 FSYLVAIGAV
-102 ISCAVLPVL
+102 IFCAVLPVL
-111 RPEWQWLDFFF
+111 RPEWQWPDFFF
-122 HVFITGG
+122 HALITGG
-129 FLYWVSQFFQVSAN
+129 FLYWVSQLFQVSAN
-143 KTEEAGFIM
+143 NTEEAGFIV
-152 WFDTE
+152 
-157 QRCESSANKIE
+157 
-168 GADFIIENR
+168 ENR
-177 TSFCIFVV
+177 TSFYTFIV

-191 FAAGFSTNTI
+191 FAAGLSTNTI
-201 AVGYALLLSA
+201 GVGYALLLSM
-211 SYVFHIYFLYRY
+211 SYVFHIHFLYRY
-223 QVYFEA
+223 QVHFDA
-229 LDDSSRR
+229 LEDSSRR
-236 STRQTF
+236 STNEYIRQIF

-302 FPVPRTV
+302 FPVPKAV

-343 IRRVAEDPRMEQN
+343 IRSVAEDPRMEQN
-356 TRRDEL
+356 SRRDEL

-389 GDFFSQNDF
+389 GDFFSENDF
-398 DQAKLFAGYVSL
+398 DRAKLFADYVSL

-430 VGIAADIQA
+430 VGIAADIQT
-439 KLLPKQLPKIKNA
+439 KLLPKLLPRIKNA

-544 ATGVLQY
+544 ATGALQY

-557 PAMIYRAAAGSVE
+557 PAMIYRAATGSIE

-578 IGIEREARYSQRETR
+578 IGIEREARYGQRETR

-633 GAEDLLK
+633 GAEDLVK
-640 VIQTD
+640 VIRTD
-645 IDAFVGNA
+645 IDAFAENA

>member
-16 KLVVSLFLWAYYLH
+16 RLVISLFLWAYYLR
-30 MITRYRIPQGG
+30 MITRHGIPHGG

-65 LFISDIL
+65 LFISDTL
-72 ILLIYLSW
+72 VLLIYLSW

-92 FSYLVGIGAV
+92 LSYLVGIGAV

-122 HVFITGG
+122 HLLITGG
-129 FLYWVSQFFQVSAN
+129 FLYWISQLFQVSAN
-143 KTEEAGFIM
+143 NTEEAG
-152 WFDTE
+152 
-157 QRCESSANKIE
+157 
-168 GADFIIENR
+168 FIIENR
-177 TSFCIFVV
+177 TSFYTFVV

-191 FAAGFSTNTI
+191 FAAGLSTNTI
-201 AVGYALLLSA
+201 GVAYALLLSM
-211 SYVFHIYFLYRY
+211 SYIFHIHFLYRY
-223 QVYFEA
+223 QVYFDA
-229 LDDSSRR
+229 LEDSSRR
-236 STRQTF
+236 STNEYIRQIF

-291 LKARQGYFPPP
+291 LKARHGYFPPP
-302 FPVPRTV
+302 FPVPRAV

-343 IRRVAEDPRMEQN
+343 IRSVAEDSRMEQN

-374 LQRVFGVLGLVKRDE
+374 MQRVFGVLGLVKRDE
-389 GDFFSQNDF
+389 GDFFSENDF
-398 DQAKLFAGYVSL
+398 DRAKLFTDYVSL

-430 VGIAADIQA
+430 VGIAADIQT
-439 KLLPKQLPKIKNA
+439 KLLPKLLPKIKNA

-457 SVPARGVSGDYYDI
+457 SIPARGVSGDYYDI
-471 IPLREGKFAMVICD
+471 IPLREGKIAMVICD

-578 IGIEREARYSQRETR
+578 IGIEHEARYSQRETR

-633 GAEDLLK
+633 GAEDLVK
-640 VIQTD
+640 VIRTD
-645 IDAFVGNA
+645 IDSFVGNA

>member
-16 KLVVSLFLWAYYLH
+16 RLVISLFLWAYYLR
-30 MITRYRIPQGG
+30 MITRYRIPHGG

-65 LFISDIL
+65 LFISDTL
-72 ILLIYLSW
+72 VLLIYLSW

-92 FSYLVGIGAV
+92 LSYLVGIGAV

-111 RPEWQWLDFFF
+111 RPEWQWLNFFF
-122 HVFITGG
+122 HLLITGG
-129 FLYWVSQFFQVSAN
+129 FLYWVSQIFQVSAN
-143 KTEEAGFIM
+143 NTEEAG
-152 WFDTE
+152 
-157 QRCESSANKIE
+157 
-168 GADFIIENR
+168 FIIENR
-177 TSFCIFVV
+177 TSFYTFVV

-191 FAAGFSTNTI
+191 FAAGLSTNTI
-201 AVGYALLLSA
+201 GVAYALLLSM
-211 SYVFHIYFLYRY
+211 SYVFHIHFLYRY
-223 QVYFEA
+223 QVYFDA
-229 LDDSSRR
+229 LEDSSRR
-236 STRQTF
+236 STNEYIRQIF

-276 SGAIFLIDEYDDVLT
+276 SGAVFLIDEYDDVLT
-291 LKARQGYFPPP
+291 LKARHGYFPPP
-302 FPVPRTV
+302 FPVPRAV

-343 IRRVAEDPRMEQN
+343 IRSVAEDSRMEQN

-389 GDFFSQNDF
+389 GDFFSENDF
-398 DQAKLFAGYVSL
+398 DRAKLFADYVSL

-430 VGIAADIQA
+430 VGIAADIQT
-439 KLLPKQLPKIKNA
+439 KLLPKLLPKIKNA

-457 SVPARGVSGDYYDI
+457 SIPARGVSGDYYDI
-471 IPLREGKFAMVICD
+471 IPLREGKIAMVICD

-544 ATGVLQY
+544 ATGALQY

-578 IGIEREARYSQRETR
+578 IGIEREARYSQMETR

-640 VIQTD
+640 VIRTD

>member
-1 MIDFLNSFFLSPTWP
+1 MI
-16 KLVVSLFLWAYYLH
+16 SLFLWAYYLR
-30 MITRYRIPQGG
+30 MITRYRIPHGG

-65 LFISDIL
+65 LFISDTL
-72 ILLIYLSW
+72 VLLIYLSW

-92 FSYLVGIGAV
+92 LSYLVGIGAV

-122 HVFITGG
+122 HLLITGG
-129 FLYWVSQFFQVSAN
+129 FLYWVSQLFQVSAN
-143 KTEEAGFIM
+143 NTEEAG
-152 WFDTE
+152 
-157 QRCESSANKIE
+157 
-168 GADFIIENR
+168 FIIENR
-177 TSFCIFVV
+177 TSFYTFVV

-191 FAAGFSTNTI
+191 FAAGLSTN
-201 AVGYALLLSA
+201 AVGVAYALLLSM
-211 SYVFHIYFLYRY
+211 SYVFHIHFLYRY
-223 QVYFEA
+223 QVYFDA
-229 LDDSSRR
+229 LEDSSRR
-236 STRQTF
+236 STNEYIRQIF

-291 LKARQGYFPPP
+291 LKARHGYFPPP
-302 FPVPRTV
+302 FPVPRAV

-317 KYLESAKIKLGETI
+317 KYLESAKIKLGQTI

-343 IRRVAEDPRMEQN
+343 IRSVAEDPRMEQN

-389 GDFFSQNDF
+389 GDFFSENDF
-398 DQAKLFAGYVSL
+398 DRAKLFADYVSL

-430 VGIAADIQA
+430 VGIAADIQT
-439 KLLPKQLPKIKNA
+439 KLLPKLLPKIKNA

-457 SVPARGVSGDYYDI
+457 SIPARGVSGDYYDI
-471 IPLREGKFAMVICD
+471 IPLREGKIAMVICD

-544 ATGVLQY
+544 ATGALQY

-578 IGIEREARYSQRETR
+578 IGIEHEARYSQRETR

-613 RGRQYEDERL
+613 QGRQYEDERL

-640 VIQTD
+640 VIRTD

>member
-16 KLVVSLFLWAYYLH
+16 RLVISLFLWAYYLR
-30 MITRYRIPQGG
+30 MITRHGIPHGG

-65 LFISDIL
+65 LFISDTL
-72 ILLIYLSW
+72 VLLIYLSW

-92 FSYLVGIGAV
+92 LSYLVGIGAV

-122 HVFITGG
+122 HLLITGG
-129 FLYWVSQFFQVSAN
+129 FLYWVSQLFQVSAN
-143 KTEEAGFIM
+143 NTEEAG
-152 WFDTE
+152 
-157 QRCESSANKIE
+157 
-168 GADFIIENR
+168 FIIENR
-177 TSFCIFVV
+177 TSFYTFVV

-191 FAAGFSTNTI
+191 FAAGLSTN
-201 AVGYALLLSA
+201 AVGVAYALLLSM
-211 SYVFHIYFLYRY
+211 SYVFHIHFLYRY
-223 QVYFEA
+223 QVYFDA
-229 LDDSSRR
+229 LEDSSRR
-236 STRQTF
+236 STNEYIRQIF

-291 LKARQGYFPPP
+291 LKARHGYFPPP
-302 FPVPRTV
+302 FPVPRAV

-317 KYLESAKIKLGETI
+317 KYLESAKIKLGQTI

-343 IRRVAEDPRMEQN
+343 IRSVAEDSRMEQN

-389 GDFFSQNDF
+389 GDFFSENDF
-398 DQAKLFAGYVSL
+398 DRAKLFADYVSL

-430 VGIAADIQA
+430 VGIAADIQT
-439 KLLPKQLPKIKNA
+439 KLLPKLLPKIKNA

-457 SVPARGVSGDYYDI
+457 SIPARGVSGDYYDI
-471 IPLREGKFAMVICD
+471 IPLREGKIAMVICD

-544 ATGVLQY
+544 ATGALQY

-578 IGIEREARYSQRETR
+578 IGIEHEARYSQRETR

-640 VIQTD
+640 VIRTD

>member
-16 KLVVSLFLWAYYLH
+16 RLVISLFLWAYYLR
-30 MITRYRIPQGG
+30 MITRYRIPHGG

-102 ISCAVLPVL
+102 IFCVVLPVL
-111 RPEWQWLDFFF
+111 RPEWQWSDFFF
-122 HVFITGG
+122 HALITGG
-129 FLYWVSQFFQVSAN
+129 FLYWVSQLFQVSAN
-143 KTEEAGFIM
+143 NTEEAGFIV
-152 WFDTE
+152 
-157 QRCESSANKIE
+157 
-168 GADFIIENR
+168 ENR
-177 TSFCIFVV
+177 TSFYTFVV

-191 FAAGFSTNTI
+191 FAAGLSTNTI
-201 AVGYALLLSA
+201 GVGYALLLSM
-211 SYVFHIYFLYRY
+211 SYVFHVHFLYRY
-223 QVYFEA
+223 QVHFDA
-229 LDDSSRR
+229 LEDSSRR
-236 STRQTF
+236 STNEYIRQIF

-302 FPVPRTV
+302 FPVPKAV

-343 IRRVAEDPRMEQN
+343 IRSVAEDPRMEQN
-356 TRRDEL
+356 ARRDEL

-389 GDFFSQNDF
+389 GDFFSENDF
-398 DQAKLFAGYVSL
+398 DRAKLFADYVSL

-430 VGIAADIQA
+430 VGIAADIQTQLLP
-439 KLLPKQLPKIKNA
+439 KLLPRIKNA

-544 ATGVLQY
+544 ATGALQY

-557 PAMIYRAAAGSVE
+557 PAMIYRAATGSIE

-578 IGIEREARYSQRETR
+578 IGIEREARYGQRETR

-633 GAEDLLK
+633 GAEDLVK
-640 VIQTD
+640 VIRTD
-645 IDAFVGNA
+645 IDAFAENA

>member
-16 KLVVSLFLWAYYLH
+16 RLVISLFLWAYYLR
-30 MITRYRIPQGG
+30 MITRHGIPHGG

-65 LFISDIL
+65 LFISDTL
-72 ILLIYLSW
+72 VLLIYLSW

-92 FSYLVGIGAV
+92 LSYLVGIGAV

-122 HVFITGG
+122 HLLITGG
-129 FLYWVSQFFQVSAN
+129 FLYWVSQLFQVSAN
-143 KTEEAGFIM
+143 NTEEVG
-152 WFDTE
+152 
-157 QRCESSANKIE
+157 
-168 GADFIIENR
+168 FIIENR
-177 TSFCIFVV
+177 TSFYTFVV

-191 FAAGFSTNTI
+191 FAAGLSTN
-201 AVGYALLLSA
+201 AVGVAYALLLSM
-211 SYVFHIYFLYRY
+211 SYVFHIHFLYRY
-223 QVYFEA
+223 QVYFDA
-229 LDDSSRR
+229 LEDSSRR
-236 STRQTF
+236 STNEYIRQIF

-291 LKARQGYFPPP
+291 LKARHGYFPPP
-302 FPVPRTV
+302 FPVPRAV

-343 IRRVAEDPRMEQN
+343 IRSVAEDSRMEQN

-374 LQRVFGVLGLVKRDE
+374 LQRVFGVLGIVKRDE
-389 GDFFSQNDF
+389 GDFFSENDF
-398 DQAKLFAGYVSL
+398 DRAKLFADYVSL

-430 VGIAADIQA
+430 VGIAADIQT
-439 KLLPKQLPKIKNA
+439 KLLPKLLPKIKNA

-457 SVPARGVSGDYYDI
+457 SIPARGVSGDYYDI
-471 IPLREGKFAMVICD
+471 IPLREGRFAMVICD

-633 GAEDLLK
+633 EAEDLLK
-640 VIQTD
+640 VIRTD

>member
-16 KLVVSLFLWAYYLH
+16 RLVISLFLWAYYLR
-30 MITRYRIPQGG
+30 MITRYRIPHGG

-65 LFISDIL
+65 LFISDTL
-72 ILLIYLSW
+72 VLLIYLSW

-92 FSYLVGIGAV
+92 LSYLVGIGAV

-122 HVFITGG
+122 HLLITGG
-129 FLYWVSQFFQVSAN
+129 FLYWVSQLFQVSAN
-143 KTEEAGFIM
+143 NTEEAG
-152 WFDTE
+152 
-157 QRCESSANKIE
+157 
-168 GADFIIENR
+168 FIIENR
-177 TSFCIFVV
+177 TSFYTFVV

-191 FAAGFSTNTI
+191 FAAGLSTN
-201 AVGYALLLSA
+201 AVGVAYALLLSM
-211 SYVFHIYFLYRY
+211 SYVFHIHFLYRY
-223 QVYFEA
+223 QVYFDA
-229 LDDSSRR
+229 LEDSSRR
-236 STRQTF
+236 STNEYIRQIF

-291 LKARQGYFPPP
+291 LKARHGYFPPP
-302 FPVPRTV
+302 FPVPRAV

-317 KYLESAKIKLGETI
+317 KYLESAKIKLGQTI

-343 IRRVAEDPRMEQN
+343 IRSVAEDPRMEQN

-389 GDFFSQNDF
+389 GDFFSENDF
-398 DQAKLFAGYVSL
+398 DRAKLFADYVSL

-430 VGIAADIQA
+430 VGIAADIQT
-439 KLLPKQLPKIKNA
+439 KLLPKLLPKIKNA

-457 SVPARGVSGDYYDI
+457 SIPARGVSGDYYDI
-471 IPLREGKFAMVICD
+471 IPLREGKIAMVICD

-544 ATGVLQY
+544 ATGALQY

-578 IGIEREARYSQRETR
+578 IGIEHEARYSQRETR

-613 RGRQYEDERL
+613 QGRQYEDERL

-640 VIQTD
+640 VIRTD

>member
-16 KLVVSLFLWAYYLH
+16 RLVISLFLWAYYLR
-30 MITRYRIPQGG
+30 MITRYRIPHGG

-102 ISCAVLPVL
+102 IFCTVLPVL
-111 RPEWQWLDFFF
+111 RPEWQWPDFFF
-122 HVFITGG
+122 HALITGG
-129 FLYWVSQFFQVSAN
+129 FLYWVSQLFQVSAN
-143 KTEEAGFIM
+143 NTEEAGFIV
-152 WFDTE
+152 
-157 QRCESSANKIE
+157 
-168 GADFIIENR
+168 ENR
-177 TSFCIFVV
+177 TSFYTFVV

-191 FAAGFSTNTI
+191 FAAGLSTNTI
-201 AVGYALLLSA
+201 GVGYALLLSM
-211 SYVFHIYFLYRY
+211 SYVFHVHFLYRY
-223 QVYFEA
+223 QVHFDA
-229 LDDSSRR
+229 LEDSSRR
-236 STRQTF
+236 STNEYIRQIF

-302 FPVPRTV
+302 FPVPKAV

-343 IRRVAEDPRMEQN
+343 IRSVAEDPRMEQN
-356 TRRDEL
+356 SRRDEL

-389 GDFFSQNDF
+389 GDFFSENDF
-398 DQAKLFAGYVSL
+398 DRAKLFADYVSL

-430 VGIAADIQA
+430 VGIAADIQT
-439 KLLPKQLPKIKNA
+439 KLLPKLLPRIKNA

-544 ATGVLQY
+544 ATGALQY

-557 PAMIYRAAAGSVE
+557 PAMIYRAATGSIE

-578 IGIEREARYSQRETR
+578 IGIEREARYGQRETR

-633 GAEDLLK
+633 GAEDLVK
-640 VIQTD
+640 VIRTD
-645 IDAFVGNA
+645 IDAFAENA

>member
-16 KLVVSLFLWAYYLH
+16 RLVISLFLWAYYLR
-30 MITRYRIPQGG
+30 MITRYRIPHGG

-65 LFISDIL
+65 LFISDTL
-72 ILLIYLSW
+72 VLLIYLSW

-92 FSYLVGIGAV
+92 LSYLVGIGAV

-111 RPEWQWLDFFF
+111 RPEWQWLNFFF
-122 HVFITGG
+122 HLLITGG
-129 FLYWVSQFFQVSAN
+129 FLYWVSQLFQVSAN
-143 KTEEAGFIM
+143 NTEEAG
-152 WFDTE
+152 
-157 QRCESSANKIE
+157 
-168 GADFIIENR
+168 FIIENR
-177 TSFCIFVV
+177 TSFYTFVV

-191 FAAGFSTNTI
+191 FAAGLSTNTI
-201 AVGYALLLSA
+201 GVAYALLLSM
-211 SYVFHIYFLYRY
+211 SYVFHIHFLYRY
-223 QVYFEA
+223 QVYFDTLE
-229 LDDSSRR
+229 DSSRR
-236 STRQTF
+236 STNEYIRQIF

-276 SGAIFLIDEYDDVLT
+276 SGAVFLIDEYDDVLT
-291 LKARQGYFPPP
+291 LKARHGYFPPP
-302 FPVPRTV
+302 FPVPRAV

-343 IRRVAEDPRMEQN
+343 IRSVAEDSRMEQN

-389 GDFFSQNDF
+389 EDFFSENDF
-398 DQAKLFAGYVSL
+398 DRAKLFADYVSL

-430 VGIAADIQA
+430 VGIAADIQT
-439 KLLPKQLPKIKNA
+439 KLLPKLLPKIKNA

-457 SVPARGVSGDYYDI
+457 SIPARGVSGDYYDI

-544 ATGVLQY
+544 ATGALQY

-640 VIQTD
+640 VIRTD
-645 IDAFVGNA
+645 IDVFVGNA

>member
-16 KLVVSLFLWAYYLH
+16 RLVISLFLWAYYLR
-30 MITRYRIPQGG
+30 MITRHGIPHGG

-65 LFISDIL
+65 LFISDTL
-72 ILLIYLSW
+72 VLLIYLSW

-92 FSYLVGIGAV
+92 LSYLVGIGAV

-122 HVFITGG
+122 HLLITGG
-129 FLYWVSQFFQVSAN
+129 FLYWVSQLFQVSAN
-143 KTEEAGFIM
+143 NTEEAG
-152 WFDTE
+152 
-157 QRCESSANKIE
+157 
-168 GADFIIENR
+168 FIIENR
-177 TSFCIFVV
+177 TSFYTFVV

-191 FAAGFSTNTI
+191 FAAGLSTN
-201 AVGYALLLSA
+201 AVGVAYALLLSM
-211 SYVFHIYFLYRY
+211 SYVFHIHFLYRY
-223 QVYFEA
+223 QVYFDA
-229 LDDSSRR
+229 LEDSSRR
-236 STRQTF
+236 STNEYIRQIF

-291 LKARQGYFPPP
+291 LKARHGYFPPP
-302 FPVPRTV
+302 FAVPRAV

-317 KYLESAKIKLGETI
+317 KYLESAKIKLGQTI

-343 IRRVAEDPRMEQN
+343 IRSVAEDPRMEQN

-389 GDFFSQNDF
+389 GDFFSENDF
-398 DQAKLFAGYVSL
+398 DRAKLFADYVSL

-430 VGIAADIQA
+430 VGIAADIQT
-439 KLLPKQLPKIKNA
+439 KLLPKLLPKIKNA

-457 SVPARGVSGDYYDI
+457 SIPARGVSGDYYDI
-471 IPLREGKFAMVICD
+471 IPLREGKIAMVICD

-544 ATGVLQY
+544 ATGALQY

-578 IGIEREARYSQRETR
+578 IGIEHEARYSQRETR

-640 VIQTD
+640 VIRTD